1 MMVTIGREQ
10 EKQALD
16 EAFSTSQIVT
26 LCGAPG
32 IGKSHLARA
41 WLASQPHVA
50 LTLDT
55 RGELEALHNA
65 LREELGLALG
75 GGDLGR
81 ALKALPSP
89 LVLIDSFEGATPEA
103 LKQVSA
109 WSKLG
114 VRFLVTSRRRLD
126 FTGPAIHLGP
136 LPTDGDESA
145 SVDLLLT
152 RAAEFRHGFRVKT
165 DAALLGDI
173 VRHLDGSPL
182 ALELA
187 APRLVLLGPVR
198 LLDHLR
204 TRPNALGDSG
214 ALRSAVESSWS
225 LLSADEQ
232 QVLTQATVFR
242 GGFDLEAAEAVLEF
256 GADSAVDC
264 LQHLFEHSLLKAEE
278 GGRFSL
284 SWSVRECIQ
293 ALTDVDAETQV
304 RFAEYFAGV
313 GAATSPE
320 VRGADAKR
328 AWSELQRERRN
339 IWRAAEVGEAATRL
353 VACAALGPLVLA
365 RGPLREFVSLVESQA
380 KPKTP
385 SDAWI
390 RAQLFRA
397 EALALY
403 GDTVGAQAAIDEL
416 ENAPPEERARLMA
429 KLALLRGELDAAIR
443 CTDAGLT
450 EQSGGTLG
458 PLLMVRAAALGPSG
472 RLDDCRDALERA
484 LAEFRRLGEMR
495 EEGMALAYLG
505 NVFAD
510 LDRMDDATFSL
521 AQAQAIHEEVGDVFG
536 IAFSEANFG
545 LIAHKQA
552 RFADAIAHYD
562 DALRTFRKLGAR
574 WYEGGFLG
582 YRAMAQH
589 QNGAESAESL
599 KGLRHAREL
608 LAGDDR
614 FYGYFTSY
622 MAVIA
627 IHEGALEQARSLLR
641 EADERIAASGDTVFS
656 SIVRFHRSLLVRAEH
671 SGAEEHAEVAEL
683 EAEALRCRLVD
694 VCAAI
699 HPTLR
704 PAAQKSTPGGQV
716 QVATDGSSFTT
727 SLGVVVDLSER
738 DLLKRTLCA
747 LADAHRNSAGV
758 AVPRDDLIAAVW
770 PGERMVSGA
779 AANRLRVAIAS
790 LRKLG
795 LRDVIVTRGSAYLLD
810 LR

>member
-1 MMVTIGREQ
+1 METIGREQ
-10 EKQALD
+10 EKRALD
-16 EAFSTSQIVT
+16 EAFSSSRIVT

-41 WLASQPHVA
+41 WLASRPHVA
-50 LTLDT
+50 LALDT

-81 ALKALPSP
+81 ALSALPGP

-103 LKQVSA
+103 VKQVAA
-109 WSKLG
+109 WAKLG
-114 VRFLVTSRRRLD
+114 VQFLVTSRRRLD
-126 FTGPAIHLGP
+126 FSGPAIQVGP
-136 LPTDGDESA
+136 LPTEGDESA
-145 SVDLLLT
+145 SVDLLLK
-152 RAAEFRHGFRVKT
+152 RAAEFRHGFRVRN
-165 DAALLGDI
+165 DASLLGDI

-187 APRLVLLGPVR
+187 APRLVLLGPTR

-232 QVLTQATVFR
+232 HVLAQATVFR

-256 GADSAVDC
+256 GDESAVDC
-264 LQHLFEHSLLKAEE
+264 LQHLFEHSLLKADE

-293 ALTDVDAETQV
+293 SITNLDAKTQF
-304 RFAEYFAGV
+304 RFAEYFAKI
-313 GAATSPE
+313 GAARSLE
-320 VRGADAKR
+320 VRGAEAKR
-328 AWSELQRERRN
+328 AWSELQLERRN
-339 IWRAAEVGEAATRL
+339 IWHAAEVGETVTRL

-365 RGPLREFVSLVESQA
+365 RGPLREFVALVESL
-380 KPKTP
+380 PKTKTTN
-385 SDAWI
+385 DAWM

-403 GDTVGAQAAIDEL
+403 GDSVGAQATIEEL
-416 ENAPPEERARLMA
+416 EHAPAEERARLQA

-443 CTDAGLT
+443 HTDAGLA
-450 EQSGGTLG
+450 EESAGAKG

-472 RLDDCRDALERA
+472 RLDDCRETLERA
-484 LAEFRRLGEMR
+484 LTEFRSLGEMR

-521 AQAQAIHEEVGDVFG
+521 AQAQAIHEEVGDAFG

-552 RFADAIAHYD
+552 RFVDAIAHYD

-582 YRAMAQH
+582 YRAIAQH
-589 QNGAESAESL
+589 QNGAKSADTL

-608 LAGDDR
+608 LTGDDR

-627 IHEGALEQARSLLR
+627 IHEGALERADTLLR
-641 EADERIAASGDTVFS
+641 EADERISASGDAVFA
-656 SIVRFHRSLLVRAEH
+656 SIVRFHRSLLLRAQH
-671 SGAEEHAEVAEL
+671 PTGSEHADAIAEL
-683 EAEALRCRLVD
+683 EAEALGYRLVD

-704 PAAQKSTPGGQV
+704 SVAQRTVPTGQV
-716 QVATDGSSFTT
+716 QVAEDGSSFATAA
-727 SLGVVVDLSER
+727 GVVVNLSER
-738 DLLKRTLCA
+738 DLLKRTLGA
-747 LADAHRNSAGV
+747 LAAAHKNTPGV
-758 AVPRDDLIAAVW
+758 AVARDELIAAVW